1 MIDPEKRRLNRRMLR
16 GSAPLLAPPVLLLTT
31 GCSREPSL
39 NILGSFFPAW
49 ILCGTIGIVLAVAV
63 RLIFVRLKFEQQL
76 WLPPL
81 VYPCLAACFTFTVW
95 LVFFS

>member
-1 MIDPEKRRLNRRMLR
+1 MKGEGEKKFFLKMPRRDVLMLA
-16 GSAPLLAPPVLLLTT
+16 SAATSLAT

-49 ILCGTIGIVLAVAV
+49 ILCGLIGIAVTVAV
-63 RLIFVRLKFEQQL
+63 RLTFLRLKFEQEL
-76 WLPPL
+76 WLPFL
-81 VYPCLAACFTFTVW
+81 TYPCLAACFTFTVW